1 MIMTMYKNFT
11 KQESLIDARYH
22 VPTSYPRQ
30 QACNVFIYSQYI
42 IGCKGSKK
50 K

>member
-22 VPTSYPRQ
+22 VPTSL
-30 QACNVFIYSQYI
+30 
-42 IGCKGSKK
+42 SKAAGM
-50 K
+50 